1 MAKEIT
7 SNYEMACLKWKEVF
21 KNMDKEELMKEL
33 PELKVEGEYLEIYH
47 FGRKFGVHMENGEI
61 IAMEDDLPISVSE
74 KFNIYLLFHYI
85 KPNSKIKGEWVTFE
99 KLKNTSQFKPA
110 FVKSVLEPF
119 AKAFAGHMDKL
130 EEACEKI
137 GGKRIKASDMGYELK
152 AFECIPVQFL
162 FWDEDEEFESR
173 ASMLFD
179 ISCTDFIHEE
189 SIVTIASVGV
199 ERLIQ
204 VAGLNKSESTFD
216 MR

>member
-1 MAKEIT
+1 
-7 SNYEMACLKWKEVF
+7 
-21 KNMDKEELMKEL
+21 
-33 PELKVEGEYLEIYH
+33 
-47 FGRKFGVHMENGEI
+47 
-61 IAMEDDLPISVSE
+61 
-74 KFNIYLLFHYI
+74 
-85 KPNSKIKGEWVTFE
+85 
-99 KLKNTSQFKPA
+99 
-110 FVKSVLEPF
+110 
-119 AKAFAGHMDKL
+119 MDKL
-130 EEACEKI
+130 EKACEKI

-204 VAGLNKSESTFD
+204 VAGLNKSENTFD

>member
-1 MAKEIT
+1 
-7 SNYEMACLKWKEVF
+7 
-21 KNMDKEELMKEL
+21 
-33 PELKVEGEYLEIYH
+33 
-47 FGRKFGVHMENGEI
+47 MENGEI
-61 IAMEDDLPISVSE
+61 IAMEDELPISVSE

-85 KPNSKIKGEWVTFE
+85 KPNSKIKGEWVT
-99 KLKNTSQFKPA
+99 
-110 FVKSVLEPF
+110 
-119 AKAFAGHMDKL
+119 FAGHMDKL

-204 VAGLNKSESTFD
+204 VAGLNKSENTFD